1 MAENGIALSWGLLG
15 GEAGGGTRRVRTLG
29 LGAVVRRFNDLAVP
43 GMGNASYGRQFVL
56 ALLGIQLAERARR
69 NGRAVST
76 IAAANA
82 VEAVS
87 VWAAFQRTGWT
98 ADDRLPGIRKLGRHG
113 LQAPPSF
120 KRAASRTFYVT
131 QPMRIRTV
139 EGLAALGFV
148 DAPTQRFSTYR
159 CSELGAALLAAA
171 CPFACDKLL
180 GWIEGEDLPR
190 WNHVLKPID
199 PTLPLPIGA
208 REILREAVAG
218 GSVRRRDSLA
228 WVEALK
234 DGGHDHVEWDRP
246 PTQLTEPDHWADL
259 RAGAR
264 FAAVVEAAAGELED
278 GSVLVRVEERMLAT
292 GGRKMSWAEAV
303 DASLRPAL
311 DELRARAEEF
321 LAAAHDPSPD
331 GEASR
336 FCRECVATDG
346 VEVLRRLVAR
356 DGRVLMSGADGILAG
371 PAFLSAPSR
380 PSSAASEDEI
390 AAEAGD
396 DELSKTPPTQDLP
409 ALPERISHRIYNLM
423 LMADDLRSDNPPGME
438 RR

>member
-1 MAENGIALSWGLLG
+1 M
-15 GEAGGGTRRVRTLG
+15 
-29 LGAVVRRFNDLAVP
+29 RRFNDLAVP

-56 ALLGIQLAERARR
+56 ALLGVQLAEQARR
-69 NGRAVST
+69 VGQVVST

-82 VEAVS
+82 VEAVA
-87 VWAAFQRTGWT
+87 VWAAFHRTGWN

-113 LQAPPSF
+113 LTGPPSF

-148 DAPTQRFSTYR
+148 NAPTQRFSTYS

-171 CPFACDKLL
+171 CPLACDKLL
-180 GWIEGEDLPR
+180 GWVMGEDLPR
-190 WNHVLKPID
+190 TWRSILKTID
-199 PTLPLPIGA
+199 PTLPLPISA
-208 REILREAVAG
+208 REILREAIAG
-218 GSVRRRDSLA
+218 ASVRRRDALA

-234 DGGHDHVEWDRP
+234 KDGRDHVEWDRP
-246 PTQLTEPDHWADL
+246 PTQLTEPEHWADL

-264 FAAVVEAAAGELED
+264 FAAVVEAAAGEIED
-278 GSVLVRVEERMLAT
+278 GSVLARVENRMLAT
-292 GGRKMSWAEAV
+292 GARKMSWVEAA
-303 DASLRPAL
+303 DASLRPML
-311 DELRARAEEF
+311 DELRVRAEEF
-321 LAAAHDPSPD
+321 LTAAHDPSPD

-336 FCRECVATDG
+336 FCRECVAPDG

-356 DGRVLMSGADGILAG
+356 DGRVLMSGGDGILAG

-380 PSSAASEDEI
+380 PSIAASGDEI
-390 AAEAGD
+390 AAEAAD
-396 DELSKTPPTQDLP
+396 EELSNTPLTQDLP
-409 ALPERISHRIYNLM
+409 ALPERISHRIHNLM
-423 LMADDLRSDNPPGME
+423 LLTDDLRSACSSGME